1 MGLMGSMRSG
11 SSIGGVTA
19 AGGAG
24 GVKFDALPMG
34 LPIGSLRNV

>member
-11 SSIGGVTA
+11 SNTGGVTA

-24 GVKFDALPMG
+24 GVKFDALPSG
-34 LPIGSLRNV
+34 LPIGSLKNV